1 MINPAKR
8 RSVLGWLAAA
18 LSALL
23 LAGVTPAT
31 AADEHGAHSGHKVI
45 AKAGTTC
52 VRDEDYMRRNHMK
65 ILMHQRDETVHKGIR
80 TTQDSLKNCIEC
92 HVNPKTNSV
101 ASSKEDFCMGCHS
114 YAAVKLDCF
123 ECHSSKPKAPAGG
136 MHPIVT
142 PEQKSEVK
150 DKQSSLSGKMPHKG
164 TPAFYALPGVKD
176 SMRWQM
182 QAKLASLNMGEG
194 VK

>member
-23 LAGVTPAT
+23 LAGVMPAT
-31 AADEHGAHSGHKVI
+31 ADDEHGEHSSHKLI
-45 AKAGTTC
+45 AKGDKC

-65 ILMHQRDETVHKGIR
+65 ILMHQRDETMRKGIR
-80 TTQDSLKNCIEC
+80 GSQDSLKNCIEC

-101 ASSKEDFCMGCHS
+101 ASSKEDFCMGCHT

-123 ECHSSKPKAPAGG
+123 ECHSSKPKAPAVG
-136 MHPIVT
+136 MNPIVT
-142 PEQKSEVK
+142 PEKKPEGN
-150 DKQSSLSGKMPHKG
+150 DKQSSMSGKM
-164 TPAFYALPGVKD
+164 
-176 SMRWQM
+176 RWQL
-182 QAKLASLNMGEG
+182 QAKQASLNMGEG

>member
-23 LAGVTPAT
+23 LAGVTPAI
-31 AADEHGAHSGHKVI
+31 ADNEHGAHGGHEVKVF
-45 AKAGTTC
+45 AKGDKC
-52 VRDEDYMRRNHMK
+52 VRDEDYMRRNHMN
-65 ILMHQRDETVHKGIR
+65 ILKHQRDETMRKGIR
-80 TTQDSLKNCIEC
+80 GSQDSLKNCVEC

-101 ASSKEDFCMGCHS
+101 ASSKEDFCMGCHT

-123 ECHSSKPKAPAGG
+123 ECHSSKPKASAAGL
-136 MHPIVT
+136 HPIVA
-142 PEQKSEVK
+142 PEQKAEGK
-150 DKQSSLSGKMPHKG
+150 DKQSGLSGK
-164 TPAFYALPGVKD
+164 
-176 SMRWQM
+176 MRWQM
-182 QAKLASLNMGEG
+182 QEKLAGLNMGEG

>member
-31 AADEHGAHSGHKVI
+31 AEEGHGAHAGHKLI
-45 AKAGTTC
+45 AKGDKC

-65 ILMHQRDETVHKGIR
+65 LLKHQRDDTMRKGIR
-80 TTQDSLKNCIEC
+80 GSQDSLKNCIEC

-101 ASSKEDFCMGCHS
+101 ASTKEDFCMGCHS

-123 ECHSSKPKAPAGG
+123 ECHSSKPKTPAAG
-136 MHPIVT
+136 MHPIVS
-142 PEQKSEVK
+142 PEQKSEGK
-150 DKQSSLSGKMPHKG
+150 DKQSSLPGKMGWK
-164 TPAFYALPGVKD
+164 
-176 SMRWQM
+176 M
-182 QAKLASLNMGEG
+182 QEKLASLNMGEG

>member
-1 MINPAKR
+1 MINPAKW

-31 AADEHGAHSGHKVI
+31 AHDEHGEHKLI
-45 AKAGTTC
+45 AKGDKC
-52 VRDEDYMRRNHMK
+52 VRDDDYMRRNHMK
-65 ILMHQRDETVHKGIR
+65 ILMHQRDETMHKGIR
-80 TTQDSLKNCIEC
+80 GSQDSLKNCIEC

-114 YAAVKLDCF
+114 YAGVKLDCF
-123 ECHSSKPKAPAGG
+123 ECHSSKPKAVAGG
-136 MHPIVT
+136 MHPTVM
-142 PEQKSEVK
+142 PEQRSSEGA
-150 DKQSSLSGKMPHKG
+150 DKQSSQSGKMP
-164 TPAFYALPGVKD
+164 L
-176 SMRWQM
+176 QM
-182 QAKLASLNMGEG
+182 QAKQASLNMGEG

>member
-23 LAGVTPAT
+23 LAGVMPAT
-31 AADEHGAHSGHKVI
+31 AADEHGAHSGHKLI
-45 AKAGTTC
+45 AKGDKC

-65 ILMHQRDETVHKGIR
+65 LLKHQRDETMRKGIR

-136 MHPIVT
+136 MHPIVA
-142 PEQKSEVK
+142 PEQQSVGK
-150 DKQSSLSGKMPHKG
+150 DKQSSLSGKM
-164 TPAFYALPGVKD
+164 
-176 SMRWQM
+176 RWQI
-182 QAKLASLNMGEG
+182 QGKLASLNMGEG

>member
-8 RSVLGWLAAA
+8 RSALGWLTAA

-23 LAGVTPAT
+23 LAGVMPA
-31 AADEHGAHSGHKVI
+31 AAHDEHGAHGGHKLI
-45 AKAGTTC
+45 AKGDKC
-52 VRDEDYMRRNHMK
+52 VRDEEYMRRNHMN
-65 ILMHQRDETVHKGIR
+65 ILKHQRDETVHKGIR

-123 ECHSSKPKAPAGG
+123 ECHSSKPKAQAGG
-136 MHPIVT
+136 GRPVVM
-142 PEQKSEVK
+142 PEQ
-150 DKQSSLSGKMPHKG
+150 
-164 TPAFYALPGVKD
+164 
-176 SMRWQM
+176 
-182 QAKLASLNMGEG
+182 ASLNMGGG

>member
-8 RSVLGWLAAA
+8 RSVLGWLSAA

-23 LAGVTPAT
+23 LAGVMPAT
-31 AADEHGAHSGHKVI
+31 AGDEHGEHGAHKLI
-45 AKAGTTC
+45 AKGDKC
-52 VRDEDYMRRNHMK
+52 VRDVDDMRRNHMK
-65 ILMHQRDETVHKGIR
+65 ILKHQRDDTMRKGVR
-80 TTQDSLKNCIEC
+80 GSQDSLKNCIEC

-123 ECHSSKPKAPAGG
+123 ECHSSKPKTPAGG

-142 PEQKSEVK
+142 PEQKPESKE
-150 DKQSSLSGKMPHKG
+150 KQSGLSGK
-164 TPAFYALPGVKD
+164 
-176 SMRWQM
+176 MRWQM
-182 QAKLASLNMGEG
+182 QAKLAGLNMGEG

>member
-23 LAGVTPAT
+23 LAGVTPAN
-31 AADEHGAHSGHKVI
+31 AHDEHGVHSGHKLI
-45 AKAGTTC
+45 AKGDKC
-52 VRDEDYMRRNHMK
+52 VRDDDYMRRNHMN
-65 ILMHQRDETVHKGIR
+65 ILKHQRDETMRKGMR
-80 TTQDSLKNCIEC
+80 GSQDSLKNCIEC

-123 ECHSSKPKAPAGG
+123 ECHSSKPKASAGG
-136 MHPIVT
+136 MYPIVT
-142 PEQKSEVK
+142 PEQKSE
-150 DKQSSLSGKMPHKG
+150 DKGNQSSLSGKMRG
-164 TPAFYALPGVKD
+164 
-176 SMRWQM
+176 QM
-182 QAKLASLNMGEG
+182 QTKLSSLNMGEG

>member
-1 MINPAKR
+1 MSNPAKR
-8 RSVLGWLAAA
+8 RGVLGWLCAA
-18 LSALL
+18 LGVAL
-23 LAGVTPAT
+23 LAGTISAS
-31 AADEHGAHSGHKVI
+31 AHDEHGHKVI

-52 VRDEDYMRRNHMK
+52 VRDDEFMRRNHMK
-65 ILMHQRDETVHKGIR
+65 ILMHQRDLTMHKGIR
-80 TTQDSLKNCIEC
+80 TTKDSLVDCIEC

-164 TPAFYALPGVKD
+164 TPTFYALPGVKD

-182 QAKLASLNMGEG
+182 QTKLASLNMGEG

>member
-8 RSVLGWLAAA
+8 RSVLGWLAVA

-23 LAGVTPAT
+23 LAGVMPAI
-31 AADEHGAHSGHKVI
+31 ADNEHGAHSGHKLI
-45 AKAGTTC
+45 AKGDQC
-52 VRDEDYMRRNHMK
+52 VRDAEYMRRNHMNLLK
-65 ILMHQRDETVHKGIR
+65 HQRDETMRKGIR

-123 ECHSSKPKAPAGG
+123 ECHSSKPKAPAAG

-142 PEQKSEVK
+142 PEQKYEGR
-150 DKQSSLSGKMPHKG
+150 DKQSSLSGKMPRQV
-164 TPAFYALPGVKD
+164 P
-176 SMRWQM
+176 
-182 QAKLASLNMGEG
+182 AKLAGLNMGEG

>member
-23 LAGVTPAT
+23 LAGVMPAT
-31 AADEHGAHSGHKVI
+31 AADEHGAHSGHKLI
-45 AKAGTTC
+45 AKGDKC
-52 VRDEDYMRRNHMK
+52 VRDTDEMRRNHMK
-65 ILMHQRDETVHKGIR
+65 ILKHQRDETVHKGIR

-101 ASSKEDFCMGCHS
+101 ASTKEDFCMGCHS

-123 ECHSSKPKAPAGG
+123 ECHSSKPKAPAAGT
-136 MHPIVT
+136 HQIVT
-142 PEQKSEVK
+142 PEQRSEGK
-150 DKQSSLSGKMPHKG
+150 DKHSSLSEK
-164 TPAFYALPGVKD
+164 
-176 SMRWQM
+176 MRWQM
-182 QAKLASLNMGEG
+182 QPKMASLNKGEG

>member
-23 LAGVTPAT
+23 LAGVAPAN
-31 AADEHGAHSGHKVI
+31 AHDEHGAHSELKLI
-45 AKAGTTC
+45 AKGDKC
-52 VRDEDYMRRNHMK
+52 VRDEDYMRRNHMN
-65 ILMHQRDETVHKGIR
+65 ILKHQRDETMRKGIR
-80 TTQDSLKNCIEC
+80 GSQDSLKNCIEC

-114 YAAVKLDCF
+114 YAGVKLDCF

-142 PEQKSEVK
+142 PVQQSSEGT
-150 DKQSSLSGKMPHKG
+150 DKQSSQSGKMP
-164 TPAFYALPGVKD
+164 L
-176 SMRWQM
+176 QM
-182 QAKLASLNMGEG
+182 QAKQASLNMGEG

>member
-1 MINPAKR
+1 MISPAKR

-23 LAGVTPAT
+23 LAGVMPAT
-31 AADEHGAHSGHKVI
+31 AGDEQGERGAHKLI
-45 AKAGTTC
+45 AKGDKC

-65 ILMHQRDETVHKGIR
+65 ILKHQRDETMRKGVR
-80 TTQDSLKNCIEC
+80 GSQDSLKNCIEC

-123 ECHSSKPKAPAGG
+123 ECHSSKPKTPAGG

-142 PEQKSEVK
+142 PEQKPESK
-150 DKQSSLSGKMPHKG
+150 DKQSGLSGK
-164 TPAFYALPGVKD
+164 
-176 SMRWQM
+176 MRWQM
-182 QAKLASLNMGEG
+182 QAKLAGLNMGEG

>member
-23 LAGVTPAT
+23 LAGVMPAN
-31 AADEHGAHSGHKVI
+31 AADEHGARSGQKLI
-45 AKAGTTC
+45 AKGDQC
-52 VRDEDYMRRNHMK
+52 VRDADYMRRNHMK
-65 ILMHQRDETVHKGIR
+65 LLKHQRDETMRKGIR

-114 YAAVKLDCF
+114 YAAVKPDCF
-123 ECHSSKPKAPAGG
+123 ECHSSKPKAAAGG
-136 MHPIVT
+136 MHPIVA
-142 PEQKSEVK
+142 PEQKSEGK
-150 DKQSSLSGKMPHKG
+150 DKQSGLSGK
-164 TPAFYALPGVKD
+164 
-176 SMRWQM
+176 MRWQM
-182 QAKLASLNMGEG
+182 QEKLASLNMGEG